1 MIANVDIKLCPFRKE
16 EISSDYRLAG
26 NGFPIVDS
34 YFENFLECL
43 EEKCMGWDKENHSC
57 LLMRKEGE

>member
-16 EISSDYRLAG
+16 TSMTDYRLTG
-26 NGFPIVDS
+26 NGFPITNS
-34 YFENFLECL
+34 YVNNFLECL
-43 EEKCMGWDKENHSC
+43 EEKCMGWDKKNHSC

>member
-16 EISSDYRLAG
+16 TSMTDYRIAG
-26 NGFPIVDS
+26 NGFPMADGYLDS
-34 YFENFLECL
+34 FLECL